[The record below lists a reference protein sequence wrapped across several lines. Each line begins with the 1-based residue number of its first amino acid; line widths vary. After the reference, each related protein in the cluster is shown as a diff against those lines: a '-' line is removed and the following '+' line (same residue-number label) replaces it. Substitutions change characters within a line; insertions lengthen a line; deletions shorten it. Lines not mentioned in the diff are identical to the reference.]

1 MKFIKVIIDGKE
13 YYQRID
19 DIEEITVEENKS
31 DDSEPEIIDAK
42 IEDGEEVKGAEK
54 FKKDTKEFFEK
65 VGNGAK
71 DLGQKIAGGAKA
83 LGEKITVGAK
93 DLGAKIK
100 EGTERLFNKDKS
112 GDPESTEAKL
122 LRILPYMSK
131 EDTHDVCVKLLEK
144 EDALA
149 DVNISTIMPFL
160 SSEDCDTVFK
170 RCIEINNTNYDLAT
184 AIPYVSA
191 ECLTEIVDNYIGGKY
206 PELVIDDLY
215 PFLSDSD
222 IKRIF
227 YHIIGSE
234 NKKTSSEE

>member
-13 YYQRID
+13 YYQRVD
-19 DIEEITVEENKS
+19 DIEEIAVEENKES
-31 DDSEPEIIDAK
+31 DSEPEIVDAK
-42 IEDGEEVKGAEK
+42 IEEGEEVKGAEK
-54 FKKDTKEFFEK
+54 FKRDTKEFFER

-71 DLGQKIAGGAKA
+71 DLGQKIADGAKVI
-83 LGEKITVGAK
+83 GEKITVGAK

-112 GDPESTEAKL
+112 GDPESTESKL

-131 EDTHDVCVKLLEK
+131 EDTHEVCLKLLEK

-170 RCIEINNTNYDLAT
+170 RCIEINNKNYELAT

-191 ECLTEIVDNYIGGKY
+191 SCLTEIVDNYIAGKY
-206 PELVIDDLY
+206 PELVIDELY
-215 PFLSDSD
+215 PFLSDGD
-222 IKRIF
+222 IKRLF
-227 YHIIGSE
+227 YHIIKNE
-234 NKKTSSEE
+234 DKKTSQEE